1 MANILF
7 INANMGKP
15 QMHKDSGGAIRT
27 MALVEG
33 LAQEHHVTF
42 LSFGWT
48 PGNKEEKVNDNLTYI
63 YAGADPKA
71 IQMKA
76 RSLERVSKNPD
87 LLVKLLYKYLVG
99 SRSKVKELSKN
110 VDLVVLEHYS
120 GAPFLNEIDSV
131 PIVYSSQ
138 NCEIF
143 MAKQIFGENSEAAE
157 ITEKMESF
165 ALSKADALLY
175 CSDEDLI
182 KIQEHYGIA
191 CPAYYVPNGAYEKTR
206 TGFEIR
212 SKSKSLFF
220 VGSGHPPNIEAAK
233 AVVSVARMMPE
244 YTFNLC
250 GSASNGHGVRKE
262 LIPSNLNVLG
272 RVSDEELDMLFRDSL
287 AFINPMKSGSGTH
300 LKMMEALAY
309 GIPIITSTVGARG
322 FSESDIEQSMLIGNS
337 PEEMA
342 AAIELLSESITYKN
356 LLAGS
361 QNVFGNYDWKYIQQ
375 RFLVI
380 IKEVLDNTKIKEVI
394 KVLDNTERKSV
405 LIYSIVRNMGQ
416 GVNKY
421 YNQIK
426 AIVDASPEYDFYLSI
441 YENDS
446 TDNTKSLLFSKDWS
460 FFQGVSI
467 TTENIKTKLYKSV
480 KDAQRVENLSNARN
494 KAIEA
499 AGFIDRVD
507 YVLMVEGDNS
517 FKVEAARH
525 LLTFREL
532 VPDFDVVSAVSIR
545 PTGTHYDWWAT
556 RTTPF
561 FNPNSSDLD
570 PEYSSKEYGEYY
582 STSNGLCLYR
592 AKPFQDGIRHGWIN
606 SLTNEFDCEMVVLC
620 QNFRNAGYNNIYI
633 NYKSLS
639 YH

>member
-27 MALVEG
+27 MALVEA
-33 LAQEHHVTF
+33 LSQEHQVTF
-42 LSFGWT
+42 LSFGWN
-48 PGNKEEKVNDNLTYI
+48 PGNKEEKVNNNLTYI
-63 YAGADPKA
+63 YSGAEPRVAQLK
-71 IQMKA
+71 M
-76 RSLERVSKNPD
+76 RTWERVSKNPD
-87 LLVKLLYKYLVG
+87 LCVKLLYKHLTVN
-99 SRSKVKELSKN
+99 RNKVKQLAQN
-110 VDLVVLEHYS
+110 ADLVVLEHYS
-120 GAPFLNEIDSV
+120 GAPFLNEIEGT

-143 MAKQIFGENSEAAE
+143 MAKQIFGERSEAAE

-175 CSDEDLI
+175 CSHEDLV
-182 KIQEHYGIA
+182 KLQEHYGIA
-191 CPAYYVPNGAYEKTR
+191 CPAYYVPNGADEKTR
-206 TGFEIR
+206 TKIDIR

-233 AVVSVARMMPE
+233 AVVPIARMMPE

-250 GSASNGHGVRKE
+250 GSASNGLGIKKE
-262 LIPSNLNVLG
+262 LMPSNLNVLG

-309 GIPIITSTVGARG
+309 GIPIVTSAVGARG
-322 FSESDIEQSMLIGNS
+322 FSESDMQQAMIVADTT
-337 PEEMA
+337 EEMIL
-342 AAIELLSESITYKN
+342 AIESLSKDSVYKDLLE
-356 LLAGS
+356 GS
-361 QNVFGNYDWKYIQQ
+361 QNIFGHYDWKNIQA
-375 RFLVI
+375 RFLITIQEILNNANVYETP
-380 IKEVLDNTKIKEVI
+380 KNLSNAEK
-394 KVLDNTERKSV
+394 KSV

-416 GVNKY
+416 GANRY

-446 TDNTKSLLFSKDWS
+446 TDKTKSLLLSKDWS
-460 FFQGVSI
+460 FFKGISI
-467 TTENIKTKLYKSV
+467 ITENINTKLYGSV
-480 KDAQRVENLSNARN
+480 KDAQRVENLANARN

-507 YVLMVEGDNS
+507 YVLMIEGDNS

-532 VPDFDVVSAVSIR
+532 VPDFDIVSAVSIR